1 MAVFPIKCKLSVL
14 KNILGNAFFLGGGV
28 GGHGYGEAGY
38 FRGSPRFRAVGGLRA
53 HLSCAYL

>member
-14 KNILGNAFFLGGGV
+14 KNILSNALGGV
-28 GGHGYGEAGY
+28 GGWGGYGEAGC
-38 FRGSPRFRAVGGLRA
+38 FRGSPRFRAVGGLWA

>member
-14 KNILGNAFFLGGGV
+14 KNILSNALGGGV
-28 GGHGYGEAGY
+28 GWGGYGEAGC
-38 FRGSPRFRAVGGLRA
+38 FRGSPRFRAVGGLWA